1 MMVTKLKQQ
10 TKRNKPKPLS
20 KIATLSMALLMCM
33 SLFIFPTTAHASEN
47 TNPTTH
53 VAPPTV
59 HAEII
64 GSLLRIRTSAGFY
77 AIEAVYINGRRF
89 NHRVDAAL
97 VVDVNQYAAEDGII
111 TVHAVDFAGNHSNT
125 VLLTLPE
132 PTPILPPVPNNITP
146 DGQGEVLDHLTDG
159 DGIEFITIETP
170 SGNVFHLIIDHTRS
184 SNNVFFLNS
193 VTEWDLLTL
202 AAEADLPIPPNL
214 TGLQPPPP
222 EMTVIEREPQEPE
235 SEPIPP
241 PEPESGGRA
250 GLYIFLLIAGV
261 GAFGAVYYLKILKPK
276 KEREMYADDGEYEED
291 DGFEDVDDS
300 ESDESY
306 NADSDTDGD
315 NEGR

>member
-1 MMVTKLKQQ
+1 
-10 TKRNKPKPLS
+10 
-20 KIATLSMALLMCM
+20 MCM
-33 SLFIFPTTAHASEN
+33 SLFIFPVTAYASEN
-47 TNPTTH
+47 RTPNTH

-59 HAEII
+59 EAEII

-97 VVDVNQYAAEDGII
+97 VVDVSQYAAVGGVI
-111 TVHAVDFAGNHSNT
+111 TIHAVDFAGNHSNT
-125 VLLTLPE
+125 VILSLPE
-132 PTPILPPVPNNITP
+132 PTPILPPVPNNFTP

-184 SNNVFFLNS
+184 SNNVFFLNA

-202 AAEADLPIPPNL
+202 AAENDLPIPPHISNV
-214 TGLQPPPP
+214 QPPTTEP
-222 EMTVIEREPQEPE
+222 TVTEREPQET
-235 SEPIPP
+235 
-241 PEPESGGRA
+241 PEPTPTPALEPERGGRA
-250 GLYIFLLIAGV
+250 GMYIFLLIAGV

-276 KEREMYADDGEYEED
+276 KEREMYAEDEEYEED
-291 DGFEDVDDS
+291 DGFEDVDENEND
-300 ESDESY
+300 ESD
-306 NADSDTDGD
+306 NADSDADSD